1 MSIIC
6 SICGRDNLADA
17 KYCDECGVELRG
29 ETKLQR
35 DSIVYEEDLEV
46 EMQTADF
53 SANLKEKYDELDD
66 TIQNNIDKNSLSS
79 PLATCV
85 EKDEPE
91 IASLPLNSPAT
102 TVELSKAALICQD
115 TNTRYE
121 IPADQT
127 VINIGRV
134 NEQFS
139 IHIDL
144 THITHANLISRIH
157 ASIRWEQNRY
167 YLEDVGSSN
176 GTWLNGKP
184 IKPGTRFRQEIHDR
198 DTIAFGRSQT
208 VKFTV
213 ELN

>member
-6 SICGRDNLADA
+6 SICDRDNQADA
-17 KYCDECGVELRG
+17 KYCDECGVELG
-29 ETKLQR
+29 NETMLQG
-35 DSIVYEEDLEV
+35 DSFIYEEDLDV

-53 SANLKEKYDELDD
+53 SANLKEEYDDLDD
-66 TIQNNIDKNSLSS
+66 TIQHSAKKNSMPL

-85 EKDEPE
+85 ENEPPVV
-91 IASLPLNSPAT
+91 ALPLNSPAT
-102 TVELSKAALICQD
+102 TVELSQAALICQD
-115 TNTRYE
+115 SDTRYE
-121 IPADQT
+121 LPDNEN
-127 VINIGRV
+127 VINIGRI
-134 NEQFS
+134 NEQFP

-157 ASIRWEQNRY
+157 ASIRREQSRY
-167 YLEDVGSSN
+167 YIEDVGSSN
-176 GTWLNGKP
+176 GSWLNGKP
-184 IKPGTRFRQEIHDR
+184 IKPGTRFRQEIHHG